1 MTQSVLGK
9 DLKVGDV
16 VTGLYWSPTHND
28 VITSLEPYNGPL
40 AYLWPD
46 GAQIARFALCKG
58 GMTIDNE
65 ETFEVVRG

>member
-1 MTQSVLGK
+1 MRTILGR

-16 VTGLYWSPTHND
+16 VTGLFWSPTHQD

-40 AYLWPD
+40 AYLWKD

-58 GMTIDNE
+58 GMMIDNGE
-65 ETFEVVRG
+65 AFEVIRSE